1 MGDRGHQ
8 LVDVP
13 TLGRADCYCVWFIE
27 TPVHTGVVDD
37 FGFDSGRQFPRTERL
52 HLSKQLVGQQHGL
65 LADDLMLVLHLL
77 NAVAVLGF
85 PVDLAG
91 RQNLAFEV

>member
-13 TLGRADCYCVWFIE
+13 ALCRTDCYCVWFIE

-37 FGFDSGRQFPRTERL
+37 FGFDSGRQLPRTERL
-52 HLSKQLVGQQHGL
+52 HLSKQLVGQQDSL
-65 LADDLMLVLHLL
+65 LADDFMLVLHLL
-77 NAVAVLGF
+77 DAVGVLGL

-91 RQNLAFEV
+91 RQNLPLEV